1 MASDI
6 ARVIALGASNLTR
19 GFHTVV
25 STARGEWGSQVEVLA
40 ALGHGRSYGV
50 KSQFLVW
57 SLPGILQSELWVELS
72 RLPPART
79 RALITDVGNDILYG
93 ASADQILA
101 WIREAVGRLRR
112 STDDIVITNL
122 PLENIRRL
130 SNREFLFFR
139 SLFVPRCR
147 LTHAEVLGTAERVN
161 GGLAEMAASVDLR
174 FVSLKREWYGL
185 DPIHLS
191 PSVWRRAW
199 QEILLGAPASADH
212 RAGIVESWRLYFMR
226 PQREW
231 VFGWEHVCPQTG
243 LVLPRGARVWLY

>member
-1 MASDI
+1 MAGDI

-25 STARGEWGSQVEVLA
+25 STARGEWGREVEVLA

-50 KSQFLVW
+50 KSQFLVR
-57 SLPGILQSELWVELS
+57 SLPGILQSELWAELS

-93 ASADQILA
+93 ASADQIVA
-101 WIREAVGRLRR
+101 WIRETVGRLRR
-112 STDDIVITNL
+112 STDDIVITDL

-130 SNREFLFFR
+130 SNREFRFFR

-147 LTHAEVLGTAERVN
+147 LTHAEIVGTADRVN
-161 GGLAEMAASVDLR
+161 EGLVEMAASADLR
-174 FVSLKREWYGL
+174 FVPLKREWYGV
-185 DPIHLS
+185 DPIHMS
-191 PSVWRRAW
+191 PSVWGRAW
-199 QEILLGAPASADH
+199 QQILLGAPASADH
-212 RAGIVESWRLYFMR
+212 HAGLVESWRLYFMR

-231 VFGWEHVCPQTG
+231 VFGREHVSPQTG
-243 LVLPRGARVWLY
+243 LVLRRGARVWLY